1 MSHIYYLNIWIQKK
15 YNKYT
20 KVKYKTS
27 KTTKNDYHCNRL
39 LYVSYLA
46 IKKKISKLRAL
57 FLTSKKWYSIIN
69 KIKYN
74 FLHIHKI

>member
-27 KTTKNDYHCNRL
+27 KTKNDYHCNRL
-39 LYVSYLA
+39 LYISYLA
-46 IKKKISKLRAL
+46 IKKKISKL
-57 FLTSKKWYSIIN
+57 
-69 KIKYN
+69 
-74 FLHIHKI
+74 

>member
-46 IKKKISKLRAL
+46 IKKKISKL
-57 FLTSKKWYSIIN
+57 
-69 KIKYN
+69 
-74 FLHIHKI
+74 